1 MASLRLVIVGLP
13 KSGKTTVFNAL
24 TRAEAKTS
32 AYASGGAEDEPNLAS
47 VKVPDER
54 LDRLVAMFKPKRTV
68 PADVQY
74 VDVAGLAK
82 GVSEKGI
89 GGALLGHLQQ
99 ASALVHVVRAFADA
113 NVPHP
118 EESVDPLRDI
128 ETLQLEFQFNDLA
141 QIEKRLVRVAA
152 GIQKLRGPER
162 ELHEREQAVLLR
174 LKDALEAGTPVRE
187 VEMDAEEGKL
197 LRGFGFLTGK
207 PLLVLLN
214 VGEDQIG
221 EAARDLIARAEA
233 QFSRP
238 GVAFDALAGKIE
250 MEIGQLDP
258 DDARVFMDE
267 LNITESGLDRVI
279 RRSYALLGL
288 ISFFTVGPDEC
299 RAWTITRGTAAQQA
313 AGEIHS
319 DIERGFIRA
328 EVVAYPAMIAA
339 GSFPEAKKAGTHR
352 LEGKQYLVQD
362 GDIIE
367 FLFNVSKQ

>member
-1 MASLRLVIVGLP
+1 MPAVRLVVVGLP

-32 AYASGGAEDEPNLAS
+32 AYSTGVEDEPNLATI
-47 VKVPDER
+47 KVPDER
-54 LDRLVAMFKPKRTV
+54 LDRLTAIFKPKRTI

-89 GGALLGHLQQ
+89 GGALLGHLAQ
-99 ASALVHVVRAFADA
+99 ANALVHVVRAFNDA

-118 EESVDPLRDI
+118 EETIDPLRDI
-128 ETLQLEFQFNDLA
+128 ETLQLEFTFNDLG
-141 QIEKRLVRVAA
+141 QIEKRLVRLESQ
-152 GIQKLRGPER
+152 IQKVRGAER
-162 ELHEREQAVLLR
+162 EQYEREQAALIKLR
-174 LKDALEAGTPVRE
+174 ISLEAGTPIRE
-187 VEMDAEEGKL
+187 VALDPDDERL
-197 LRGFGFLTGK
+197 LRGFGFLTSK

-214 VGEDQIG
+214 VGEAQMGD
-221 EAARDLIARAEA
+221 EAAALVQQAETKFA
-233 QFSRP
+233 RP
-238 GVAFDALAGKIE
+238 GIAFDAVAGQIE

-258 DDARVFMDE
+258 EDAQIFME
-267 LNITESGLDRVI
+267 EMGIAESGLDRII

-299 RAWTITRGTAAQQA
+299 RAWTITRGTMAQQA

-328 EVVAYPAMIAA
+328 EVVAYEAMIAA
-339 GSFPEAKKAGTHR
+339 KSMAEAKKAGSHR
-352 LEGKQYLVQD
+352 LEGKQYIVQD
-362 GDIIE
+362 GDVIE
-367 FLFNVSKQ
+367 FLFNV

>member
-1 MASLRLVIVGLP
+1 MSSLRLVVVGLP

-24 TRAEAKTS
+24 TRADAKTS
-32 AYASGGAEDEPNLAS
+32 AYSTGVEDEPNLAS

-54 LDRLVAMFKPKRTV
+54 LDRLTALFKPKRTV

-89 GGALLGHLQQ
+89 GGALLGHLAQ
-99 ASALVHVVRAFADA
+99 ANALVHVVRAFVDP

-118 EESVDPLRDI
+118 EETVDPLRDI
-128 ETLQLEFQFNDLA
+128 ETLQLEFTFNDLG
-141 QIEKRLVRVAA
+141 QIEKRLIRLVSQ
-152 GIQKLRGPER
+152 IQKVRGPER
-162 ELHEREQAVLLR
+162 EQYEREQAALIK
-174 LKDALEAGTPVRE
+174 LKAALEDGIPIRE
-187 VEMDAEEGKL
+187 VDLDPDDERL

-214 VGEDQIG
+214 VGEDQLG
-221 EAARDLIARAEA
+221 DEANALIAAAEA
-233 QFSRP
+233 KFSRP
-238 GVAFDALAGKIE
+238 GIAFDALAGQIE
-250 MEIGQLDP
+250 MEIGQLEP
-258 DDARVFMDE
+258 DDAQIFME
-267 LNITESGLDRVI
+267 EMGIAESGLDRII

-299 RAWTITRGTAAQQA
+299 RAWTITRGTVAQQA

-328 EVVAYPAMIAA
+328 EVVAYDALIAA
-339 GSFPEAKKAGTHR
+339 GSMAEAKKAGTHR
-352 LEGKQYLVQD
+352 LEGKQYVVQD
-362 GDIIE
+362 GDNIE
-367 FLFNVSKQ
+367 FLFNV

>member
-1 MASLRLVIVGLP
+1 MPAVRLVVVGLP

-32 AYASGGAEDEPNLAS
+32 AYSTGVEDEPNLATI
-47 VKVPDER
+47 KVPDER
-54 LDRLVAMFKPKRTV
+54 LDRLTALFKPKRTI

-89 GGALLGHLQQ
+89 GGALLGHLAQ
-99 ASALVHVVRAFADA
+99 ANALVHVVRAFNDP

-118 EESVDPLRDI
+118 EETVNPLRDI
-128 ETLQLEFQFNDLA
+128 ETLQLEFTFNDLG
-141 QIEKRLVRVAA
+141 QIEKRLVRLESQ
-152 GIQKLRGPER
+152 IQKVRGAER
-162 ELHEREQAVLLR
+162 EQYEREQAALIKLR
-174 LKDALEAGTPVRE
+174 IALEAGTPIRE
-187 VEMDAEEGKL
+187 VALDPDDERL

-214 VGEDQIG
+214 VGEDQMG
-221 EAARDLIARAEA
+221 DEAAVLVQQAEA
-233 QFSRP
+233 QFARP
-238 GVAFDALAGKIE
+238 GIAFDAVAGQIE
-250 MEIGQLDP
+250 MEIGQLEP
-258 DDARVFMDE
+258 EDAQIFMAE
-267 LNITESGLDRVI
+267 MGIVESGLDRII

-299 RAWTITRGTAAQQA
+299 RAWTITRGTIAQQA

-328 EVVAYPAMIAA
+328 EVVSYDAMIAA
-339 GSFPEAKKAGTHR
+339 GSMVEAKKAGAHR
-352 LEGKQYLVQD
+352 LEGKQYIVQD

-367 FLFNVSKQ
+367 FLFNV

>member
-1 MASLRLVIVGLP
+1 MPAVRLVIVGLP

-24 TRAEAKTS
+24 THAEAKTS
-32 AYASGGAEDEPNLAS
+32 AYSMGMDDEPNLAT

-54 LDRLVAMFKPKRTV
+54 LDRLTALFRPKREV

-89 GGALLGHLQQ
+89 GGALLGHLAQ
-99 ASALVHVVRAFADA
+99 ANALVHVVRVFEDP

-118 EESVDPLRDI
+118 EETVDPLRDI

-141 QIEKRLVRVAA
+141 QIEKRLLRLESQIPKVRGA
-152 GIQKLRGPER
+152 ER
-162 ELHEREQAVLLR
+162 EGYEREQVVLKRLR
-174 LKDALEAGTPVRE
+174 ETLEVGTPIRE
-187 VEMDAEEGKL
+187 VDLDPDDERM

-207 PLLVLLN
+207 PLLILLN
-214 VGEDQIG
+214 VGEDQMG
-221 EAARDLIARAEA
+221 DVAQSLVAEAAERF
-233 QFSRP
+233 QRP
-238 GVAFDALAGKIE
+238 GVIVDAIAGQIE

-258 DDARVFMDE
+258 EDAQVFME
-267 LNITESGLDRVI
+267 EMNIAESGLDRII

-299 RAWTITRGTAAQQA
+299 RAWTIVKGTMAQQA

-328 EVVAYPAMIAA
+328 EVVSYDALITA
-339 GSFPEAKKAGTHR
+339 GSMVEAKKAGAHR
-352 LEGKQYLVQD
+352 LEGKQYIVQD

-367 FLFNVSKQ
+367 FLFNV

>member
-24 TRAEAKTS
+24 TRADAKTS
-32 AYASGGAEDEPNLAS
+32 AYSASVEDEPNLAT

-54 LDRLVAMFKPKRTV
+54 IDRLVALFKPKRTV

-99 ASALVHVVRAFADA
+99 ANALVHVVRAFNDP

-118 EESVDPLRDI
+118 EETVDPMRDI
-128 ETLQLEFQFNDLA
+128 ETLNLEFQFNDLG
-141 QIEKRLVRVAA
+141 QIEKRLLRLVAQIA
-152 GIQKLRGPER
+152 KVRGPER
-162 ELHEREQAVLLR
+162 EQYEREQAALIRLR
-174 LKDALEAGTPVRE
+174 EALEAGTPVRE
-187 VEMDAEEGKL
+187 VPLDPDDERL

-214 VGEDQIG
+214 VGEDQMG
-221 EAARDLIARAEA
+221 DEAQVLVAEA
-233 QFSRP
+233 ERQFARP
-238 GVAFDALAGKIE
+238 GVAFDSLAGQIE
-250 MEIGQLDP
+250 MEIGQLEP
-258 DDARVFMDE
+258 EDAQVFME
-267 LNITESGLDRVI
+267 EMNIAESGLDRII
-279 RRSYALLGL
+279 RRSYGLLGL

-299 RAWTITRGTAAQQA
+299 RAWTITHGTMAQQA

-328 EVVAYPAMIAA
+328 EVYGYDAMIKA
-339 GSFPEAKKAGTHR
+339 GSTAEAKKAGAHR
-352 LEGKQYLVQD
+352 LEGKQYVVQD

-367 FLFNVSKQ
+367 FLFNV

>member
-1 MASLRLVIVGLP
+1 MPAVRLVIVGLP

-32 AYASGGAEDEPNLAS
+32 AYSTGSEDEPNLATI
-47 VKVPDER
+47 KVPDER
-54 LDRLVAMFKPKRTV
+54 LDRLTALFKPKRTI

-89 GGALLGHLQQ
+89 GGALLGHLAQ
-99 ASALVHVVRAFADA
+99 ANALVHVVRAFNDP

-118 EESVDPLRDI
+118 EETIDPMRDI
-128 ETLQLEFQFNDLA
+128 ETLQLEFTFNDLG
-141 QIEKRLVRVAA
+141 QIEKRLVRLESQIPKV
-152 GIQKLRGPER
+152 RGAER
-162 ELHEREQAVLLR
+162 EQYEREQAALLKLR
-174 LKDALEAGTPVRE
+174 IALEAGTPVRE
-187 VEMDAEEGKL
+187 VALDPDDERL

-214 VGEDQIG
+214 VGEEQIG
-221 EAARDLIARAEA
+221 DEAAAFVRQAEA
-233 QFSRP
+233 KFARP
-238 GVAFDALAGKIE
+238 GVAFDAVAGQIE
-250 MEIGQLDP
+250 MEIGQLEP
-258 DDARVFMDE
+258 DDAQIFME
-267 LNITESGLDRVI
+267 EMGIAESGLDRII

-299 RAWTITRGTAAQQA
+299 RAWTITRGTTAQQA

-328 EVVAYPAMIAA
+328 EVVAYDAMIAA
-339 GSFPEAKKAGTHR
+339 GSMAEAKKAGTHR
-352 LEGKQYLVQD
+352 LEGKQYIVQD

-367 FLFNVSKQ
+367 FLFNV

>member
-1 MASLRLVIVGLP
+1 MASLRLVVVGLP

-24 TRAEAKTS
+24 TRADAKTS
-32 AYASGGAEDEPNLAS
+32 AYSTGVEDEPNLAS

-54 LDRLVAMFKPKRTV
+54 IDRLVTMFKPKRTV

-99 ASALVHVVRAFADA
+99 ANALVHVVRAFRDA

-118 EESVDPLRDI
+118 EESVNPMRDI
-128 ETLQLEFQFNDLA
+128 ETLQLEFTFNDIG
-141 QIEKRLVRVAA
+141 QIEKRLVRLVSQIA
-152 GIQKLRGPER
+152 KVRGAER
-162 ELHEREQAVLLR
+162 EVLEREQAALVRLR
-174 LKDALEAGTPVRE
+174 EALEAGTPVRD
-187 VEMDAEEGKL
+187 VALAPDEERA

-214 VGEDQIG
+214 VGEEQLGD
-221 EAARDLIARAEA
+221 EA
-233 QFSRP
+233 QSLVQQAQEQFGRP
-238 GVAFDALAGKIE
+238 GLAFDALAGKIE

-258 DDARVFMDE
+258 EDAQVFMEE
-267 LNITESGLDRVI
+267 LNITESALDRII
-279 RRSYALLGL
+279 RRSFGLLGL

-299 RAWTITRGTAAQQA
+299 RAWTITQGTFAQQA

-328 EVVAYPAMIAA
+328 EVVSYNALIAA
-339 GSFPEAKKAGTHR
+339 GSIPDAKKAGAYR
-352 LEGKQYLVQD
+352 LEGKQYAVQD

-367 FLFNVSKQ
+367 FLFNV

>member
-1 MASLRLVIVGLP
+1 MPAVRLVIVGLP

-24 TRAEAKTS
+24 THAEAKTS
-32 AYASGGAEDEPNLAS
+32 AYGASAEDEPNLATI
-47 VKVPDER
+47 KVPDER
-54 LDRLVAMFKPKRTV
+54 LDRLSALFKPKRTI

-89 GGALLGHLQQ
+89 GGALLGHLAQ
-99 ASALVHVVRAFADA
+99 ANALVHVVRAFDDP

-118 EESVDPLRDI
+118 EESVDALRDI
-128 ETLQLEFQFNDLA
+128 ETLQLEFTFNDLG
-141 QIEKRLVRVAA
+141 QIEKRLVRLESQIPKV
-152 GIQKLRGPER
+152 RGAER
-162 ELHEREQAVLLR
+162 EQYEREQAALFALR
-174 LKDALEAGTPVRE
+174 GALEAGTPIRDVALDPDDER
-187 VEMDAEEGKL
+187 L

-214 VGEDQIG
+214 VGEEQMGD
-221 EAARDLIARAEA
+221 EAGALVRQAEERFA
-233 QFSRP
+233 RP
-238 GVAFDALAGKIE
+238 GVAFDAVAGQIE

-258 DDARVFMDE
+258 DDARVFMEEMD
-267 LNITESGLDRVI
+267 ITESSLDRII

-299 RAWTITRGTAAQQA
+299 RAWTIPRGTMAQQA
-313 AGEIHS
+313 AGAIHS

-328 EVVAYPAMIAA
+328 EVVAYDAMIAA
-339 GSFPEAKKAGTHR
+339 GSMAEAKKAGTHR
-352 LEGKQYLVQD
+352 LEGKQYIVQD

-367 FLFNVSKQ
+367 FLFNI

>member
-1 MASLRLVIVGLP
+1 MALLKLVIVGLP

-24 TRAEAKTS
+24 TRADAKTS
-32 AYASGGAEDEPNLAS
+32 AYSSGGEDEPNLAS
-47 VKVPDER
+47 VKVPDAR
-54 LDRLVAMFKPKRTV
+54 IDRLVAMFKPKRTV

-89 GGALLGHLQQ
+89 SGALLGHLQQ
-99 ASALVHVVRAFADA
+99 ASALVHVVRAFEDA

-118 EESVDPLRDI
+118 EERIDPLRDI
-128 ETLQLEFQFNDLA
+128 ETLNLEFQFNDLA
-141 QIEKRLVRVAA
+141 QIEKRLVRLTASIA
-152 GIQKLRGPER
+152 KSRGPER
-162 ELHEREQAVLLR
+162 EVNEREQAALLR

-187 VEMDAEEGKL
+187 IELSEDEQKL

-214 VGEDQIG
+214 MGEDQLG
-221 EAARDLIARAEA
+221 ETATSLVAEA
-233 QFSRP
+233 EARFARP
-238 GVAFDALAGKIE
+238 GVAFDSLGGRIE
-250 MEIGQLDP
+250 MEIGQLDAE
-258 DDARVFMDE
+258 DAQVFMEE
-267 LNITESGLDRVI
+267 LGIAESGLDRII
-279 RRSYALLGL
+279 RQSYALLGL

-299 RAWTITRGTAAQQA
+299 RAWTITRGTIAQQA

-328 EVVAYPAMIAA
+328 EVVGYDAMIAA
-339 GSFPEAKKAGTHR
+339 GTFAEAKRQGTHR
-352 LEGKQYLVQD
+352 LEGKQYVVQD

>member
-1 MASLRLVIVGLP
+1 MPSLRLVVVGLP

-24 TRAEAKTS
+24 TRADAKTS
-32 AYASGGAEDEPNLAS
+32 AYSTGVEDEPNLAT

-54 LDRLVAMFKPKRTV
+54 LDRLTAVFKPKRTV

-89 GGALLGHLQQ
+89 GGALLGHLAQ
-99 ASALVHVVRAFADA
+99 ANALVHVVRAFEDP

-118 EESVDPLRDI
+118 EESVNPLRDI
-128 ETLQLEFQFNDLA
+128 ETLQLEFTFNDLG
-141 QIEKRLVRVAA
+141 QIEKRLVRLV
-152 GIQKLRGPER
+152 GQIQKVRGA
-162 ELHEREQAVLLR
+162 EREQYEHEQAALVKLR
-174 LKDALEAGTPVRE
+174 DALEAGMPIRE
-187 VEMDAEEGKL
+187 VALDPDDERL

-214 VGEDQIG
+214 IGEGQIG
-221 EAARDLIARAEA
+221 DEANALVARAEA
-233 QFSRP
+233 QFARP
-238 GVAFDALAGKIE
+238 GIAFDALAGQIE

-258 DDARVFMDE
+258 DDAQVFMEE
-267 LNITESGLDRVI
+267 LGIAESGLDRII

-299 RAWTITRGTAAQQA
+299 RAWTITRGMAAQQA

-328 EVVAYPAMIAA
+328 EVVGYEAMLAA
-339 GSFPEAKKAGTHR
+339 GSMAEAKKLGTYR
-352 LEGKQYLVQD
+352 LEGKQYVVQD

-367 FLFNVSKQ
+367 FLFNV